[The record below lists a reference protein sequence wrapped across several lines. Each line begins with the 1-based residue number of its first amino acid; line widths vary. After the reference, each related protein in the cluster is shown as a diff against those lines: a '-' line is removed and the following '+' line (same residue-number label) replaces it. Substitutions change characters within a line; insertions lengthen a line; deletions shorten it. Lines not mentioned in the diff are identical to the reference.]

1 MSQFFYSAHS
11 GYSNFF
17 CKLYKTLYSLFSSEK
32 CRKEMNFHE
41 NTSSEAKIPQWS
53 SRYSAK
59 HNFMSTKM
67 DVLGYVV
74 LAVNVQ
80 SVIDYGRVQSVKLLP
95 RSLKDDDGS
104 TGLCATVAFM
114 DIKSAAKA
122 HNMEHKLDERST
134 EYYEPHPAPSPAPPL
149 PLRARRAARAAA
161 PAARAPRRSRTS
173 LPRASP
179 TGK

>member
-1 MSQFFYSAHS
+1 MVRETRHLWV
-11 GYSNFF
+11 GN
-17 CKLYKTLYSLFSSEK
+17 LP
-32 CRKEMNFHE
+32 E
-41 NTSSEAKIPQWS
+41 NIREDRIREHFK
-53 SRYSAK
+53 R
-59 HNFMSTKM
+59 
-67 DVLGYVV
+67 
-74 LAVNVQ
+74 
-80 SVIDYGRVQSVKLLP
+80 YGRVQSVKLLP